1 MQKFNFHSSLHNK
14 IYICRLNS
22 SNCAPTIQRD
32 QKEDKSEQALQIIGH
47 VVTEFYANK
56 RSMHGRRQF
65 VVSNAT
71 FNLILGVGIII
82 VHFIIIF

>member
-1 MQKFNFHSSLHNK
+1 MQKFNFHSPLHNK

-56 RSMHGRRQF
+56 RSMRGRRQF

-71 FNLILGVGIII
+71 FNVILGVGIII